1 MLEEGDRMT
10 ELLMMKEKLEFEKEE
25 LEALAE
31 DQRDEGRIL
40 EIEDQLKDVGLE
52 ISSITETLDML
63 EETLEFVQSKVNQVT
78 EEVEGFDLDSV
89 QPMSFNALDSIE
101 SAKATLKTFFQVVLD
116 LNIYKRD
123 LEQKCIEQDE
133 NVI

>member
-10 ELLMMKEKLEFEKEE
+10 ELLVMKEKLEFEKEE
-25 LEALAE
+25 LEALPE

-40 EIEDQLKDVGLE
+40 EIDDQLKDIGFE

-78 EEVEGFDLDSV
+78 EE
-89 QPMSFNALDSIE
+89 I
-101 SAKATLKTFFQVVLD
+101 
-116 LNIYKRD
+116 
-123 LEQKCIEQDE
+123 
-133 NVI
+133 